1 MSGLRSVDITT
12 PVRSQGLEPAAEG
25 YTLLRDVGSSY
36 RDGAEQTL
44 LDIVQGS
51 DDLGSLNEELHR
63 RGTTWA
69 EQYHLDR
76 RRANVLRAFDVG
88 RAHRVLEIGAGC
100 GPVSRYLAEQ
110 CSLVDALEP
119 VPARAAVAAQR
130 LRDLPHARVFVGE
143 LADLPEEPSYD
154 LVVVIGVLE
163 YVAGGSADETPYV
176 DFLEQIRR
184 RLLPGGALILAIE
197 NKLGVKY
204 LAGSPEDHTDRPFD
218 SLENYPVGT
227 PARTFDRAALTGL
240 FRTAGFAPALF
251 SAFPDYKM
259 TRVVMADSL
268 LEDPSSLGTRLPRFP
283 SPDWVTQRDLG
294 PNEELLWRTLASAGQ
309 AREHGNSFVV
319 LAGLPGEADPV
330 LWPTGRE
337 AAFFT
342 TERRPGRA
350 TQTLVARDG
359 GRLTMTR
366 TALGEALDA
375 GRITQRLESGPVHAG
390 QPVDEVLAQGD
401 VETVRRVLRGWI
413 DLLRSAGEGPDGVAL
428 DLVPHNLLLAD
439 DGELVFIDDEWR
451 SRTWTVDE
459 VLARGLI
466 WLSHRL
472 ATIPCPWRD
481 RGTRRNLLAE
491 LADLAGVAV
500 DDAWISA
507 AIAREAELQ
516 VELLRFGRGEA
527 GFAAEVERT
536 RGELADLLALP
547 LVPVRYSTMD
557 LFLERERDRA
567 DIAALSA
574 RCAELDEHRAAL
586 QAQLGAAEEQREEI
600 ERSRAHRLAARYQAA
615 VQRLTPEGSS
625 RQRVYQRLGRLTGGA
640 R

>member
-1 MSGLRSVDITT
+1 MSGLPSLDTTT
-12 PVRSQGLEPAAEG
+12 PVRSQGLEPTEEG
-25 YTLLRDVGSSY
+25 YTLLRDVGSGY
-36 RDGAEQTL
+36 RDGAEETL
-44 LDIVQGS
+44 LDIVRGS
-51 DDLGSLNEELHR
+51 TDLGSLNEELHR

-69 EQYHLDR
+69 ERYHLDN

-88 RAHRVLEIGAGC
+88 RAPRVLEIGAGC
-100 GPVSRYLAEQ
+100 GPVSRYLAEE

-154 LVVVIGVLE
+154 LIVVIGVLE
-163 YVAGGSADETPYV
+163 YVAGGSADKAPYV

-184 RLLPGGALILAIE
+184 RLLPGGALVLAIE

-218 SLENYPVGT
+218 SLEDYPIGT
-227 PARTFDRAALTGL
+227 PARTFDRRALTGL
-240 FRTAGFAPALF
+240 FREAGFEPAVF

-268 LEDPSSLGTRLPRFP
+268 LGDPSSLDTRLPRFP

-294 PNEELLWRTLASAGQ
+294 PNEELLWRTLATAGQ
-309 AREHGNSFVV
+309 AGEHGNSFVV
-319 LAGLPGEADPV
+319 LAGMSGESDPV

-350 TQTLVARDG
+350 TRTLLTRDDG
-359 GRLTMTR
+359 QLTLTR
-366 TALGEALDA
+366 TALGESRDT
-375 GRITQRLESGPVHAG
+375 GQITQRLESGPVHPG
-390 QPVDEVLAQGD
+390 QPVDEVLAHGD
-401 VETVRRVLRGWI
+401 AETVRRVLRGWI

-428 DLVPHNLLLAD
+428 DLVPHNLLLD
-439 DGELVFIDDEWR
+439 DAGELVFIDDEWR

-459 VLARGLI
+459 VIARGLI

-472 ATIPCPWRD
+472 ATIPCQWRD
-481 RGTRRNLLAE
+481 RGTRRALLAE
-491 LADLAGVAV
+491 LAGLAGVEV
-500 DDAWISA
+500 DDAWCAA

-516 VELLRFGRGEA
+516 VELLRFGREHA

-536 RGELADLLALP
+536 QGELVDLLALP

-574 RCAELDEHRAAL
+574 TCAELEENRADL
-586 QAQLGAAEEQREEI
+586 QAQLGAVGEQLEEI
-600 ERSRAHRLAARYQAA
+600 RRSRAHRVVTQYRAVVERLA
-615 VQRLTPEGSS
+615 PEGSPR
-625 RQRVYQRLGRLTGGA
+625 RQAYQRLGRLTGG